1 MSSVPNA
8 QPASKKAKQQEV
20 RQHSCGWR
28 RLIHSPVLIFAAPN
42 PLKLARYTLHTYNVT
57 VQMSGS
63 VSKTNEHFIIMQWR
77 FFSLCHNFCWRL
89 FFVIFLIIEDYLKVC
104 WDYEGTPPKY
114 RKEIRWTNPVFSCMF
129 YKRSTM
135 FFGLKHCLR
144 LWVHIYFYW

>member
-1 MSSVPNA
+1 MSTVLSCSGGSFLYATISVD
-8 QPASKKAKQQEV
+8 V
-20 RQHSCGWR
+20 
-28 RLIHSPVLIFAAPN
+28 F
-42 PLKLARYTLHTYNVT
+42 
-57 VQMSGS
+57 
-63 VSKTNEHFIIMQWR
+63 
-77 FFSLCHNFCWRL
+77 

-144 LWVHIYFYW
+144 L